1 MSLPSMRARTGPNK
15 RMQLD
20 LRQRA
25 LPAGTVAD
33 APRWA
38 DLGGVMARP
47 DLQQLYQ
54 ERKASRFGFLARGEH
69 DVRAIYRIVKARYP
83 RLCDDR
89 FLCSQN
95 CSRGHE

>member
-1 MSLPSMRARTGPNK
+1 
-15 RMQLD
+15 
-20 LRQRA
+20 
-25 LPAGTVAD
+25 
-33 APRWA
+33 
-38 DLGGVMARP
+38 MARA

-54 ERKASRFGFLARGEH
+54 GLKSSRVRFLPRGEH

-95 CSRGHE
+95 CSRGHEQPEWPHVVRKALQVLKSPRGPVSSGGAWGYWLKH

>member
-1 MSLPSMRARTGPNK
+1 MRKGELSNYG
-15 RMQLD
+15 M
-20 LRQRA
+20 QRA
-25 LPAGTVAD
+25 TLRATAD
-33 APRWA
+33 ARRWA

-69 DVRAIYRIVKARYP
+69 DVRAIYRIVKATYP